1 MRGNECNYPLP
12 FRRILFYF
20 PFMSKRPFRVGRSS
34 AGLGLFAAKPFKKG
48 AFVVRYTGRRVTDAE
63 SEKREARGARYMFEI
78 NSYWAID
85 GSSRRNIARYV
96 NHSCRPNVETVV
108 RRPHRVVYV
117 ARRRIK
123 PDDEITV
130 DYGKDYFDAYI
141 KAKGCRCAKCK
152 EKRAEKRRAQRAK
165 LARKARKRKKR

>member
-1 MRGNECNYPLP
+1 
-12 FRRILFYF
+12 
-20 PFMSKRPFRVGRSS
+20 
-34 AGLGLFAAKPFKKG
+34 
-48 AFVVRYTGRRVTDAE
+48 
-63 SEKREARGARYMFEI
+63 MFEI

-141 KAKGCRCAKCK
+141 KAKGCRCPKCK